1 MSQSMKFPPISR
13 LMLGAS
19 VRCSSLVQK
28 LCKAVCPGCQS
39 RPVSATTSTSLISEQ
54 RPMTKPTAKIDT
66 RNPFIPASSPVCR
79 AADTA
84 LLFSVVLLGVA
95 AVLVA
100 LVKGAF

>member
-1 MSQSMKFPPISR
+1 MSSSMKCPPISR
-13 LMLGAS
+13 LMRGAY

-28 LCKAVCPGCQS
+28 SCKAFCPGCQS

-54 RPMTKPTAKIDT
+54 RPMTKPAAKIDI

-79 AADTA
+79 AADSA

-95 AVLVA
+95 AVLVV
-100 LVKGAF
+100 LLKGAF